1 MFKTL
6 VKTAVLLSIT
16 ATMAF
21 GYQAIR
27 LNVSEGDAKERN
39 KVFTAILEV
48 DLEDAGFTPKDIHP
62 GIEFWYNKFYGTKLL
77 DNGKPNPQ
85 FKTDYVG
92 NLDNLGFITI
102 SHEENMR
109 ELLLKEP
116 SLGGFAP
123 LNYLIYKKKSE
134 TKTYVGTLTPQAM
147 LDITKVKDPE
157 VRAKFTEY
165 IDALSAAT
173 DAGMGGKVEYIEI
186 DKLNDKTMMEF
197 EIPFDRGE
205 DVLEAKFNFMDKFEK
220 AFEAKEYIIAGKR
233 DFAEYWTDNDLE
245 NDRYDAYWV
254 YSLCHFTFSYTVFNV
269 WQHPELGASAPCSM
283 YMYLEKDSNTLKV
296 GMPSVD
302 NWITMGHITDPAQI
316 KFIKDMDAKIREIMI
331 SLGAK
336 EI

>member
-1 MFKTL
+1 MLKIL
-6 VKTAVLLSIT
+6 AKTAVLLSLT

-27 LNVSEGDAKERN
+27 LNVSEGDSKERN
-39 KVFTAILEV
+39 DAFNGILEV

-77 DNGKPNPQ
+77 DDGKPNPQ

-109 ELLLKEP
+109 EMLLKEP
-116 SLGGFAP
+116 RLGGFAP

-134 TKTYVGTLTPQAM
+134 NKTYVGTLTPQAM
-147 LDITKVKDPE
+147 LDITMVKDPA
-157 VRAKFTEY
+157 VRKEFTEL
-165 IDALSAAT
+165 IDALSDAT
-173 DAGMGGKVEYIEI
+173 DEGMEGTVEYIEI

-197 EIPFDRGE
+197 EMPFDRGE
-205 DVLEAKFNFMDKFEK
+205 DILDAKFEFMDKFEA
-220 AFEAKEYIIAGKR
+220 AFEAEEYIIAGKR
-233 DFAEYWTDNDLE
+233 DFVEYWDDNELE
-245 NDRYDAYWV
+245 HDRYDAYWV

-283 YMYLEKDSNTLKV
+283 YMYVEKDSNTLKI
-296 GMPSVD
+296 GMPSVN
-302 NWITMGHITDPAQI
+302 NWITMGHITDPEKL
-316 KFIKDMDAKIREIMI
+316 KFIKAMDEKIAEIMI